1 MLTDAPE
8 TDLNLVRYAQ
18 SPSRPH
24 VAVYLTEVIFRVYY
38 LMKRKWTGK
47 LIQETLENR
56 STFVILPV
64 RRSFEGFPR

>member
-1 MLTDAPE
+1 MLADAPE
-8 TDLNLVRYAQ
+8 TDLNLVRDAQ
-18 SPSRPH
+18 SPGCLH